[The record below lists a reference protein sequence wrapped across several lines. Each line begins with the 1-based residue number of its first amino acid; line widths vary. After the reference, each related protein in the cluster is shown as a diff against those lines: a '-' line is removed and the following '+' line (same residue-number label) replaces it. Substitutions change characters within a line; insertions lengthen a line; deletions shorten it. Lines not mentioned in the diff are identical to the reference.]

1 MKNFESVKRK
11 IQKLQAMIDRG
22 ESNEAETAQ
31 KLLRELLEKYQI
43 DISSIT
49 EEKVEWRHFKC
60 KSREEASVLFHCY
73 YKVMNKGEV
82 TYKHYRH
89 DYYIELTEYQYL
101 EIKNMYEWHAAKF
114 REELDNMKKDL
125 VDAFVM
131 EHNLTSDDNSDRQDE
146 DFTFT
151 KEDLERFER
160 IMMMQQNL
168 GRERYYKMIGI

>member
-1 MKNFESVKRK
+1 
-11 IQKLQAMIDRG
+11 
-22 ESNEAETAQ
+22 
-31 KLLRELLEKYQI
+31 
-43 DISSIT
+43 
-49 EEKVEWRHFKC
+49 
-60 KSREEASVLFHCY
+60 
-73 YKVMNKGEV
+73 MNKGEV
-82 TYKHYRH
+82 SYKHYRQ

-101 EIKNMYEWHAAKF
+101 EIKNIYEWHAAKF

-131 EHNLTSDDNSDRQDE
+131 EHNLTSDDNSDSQDE

-168 GRERYYKMIGI
+168 GRERYYKMIGE